1 MDPIFIKSII
11 IIGLIAVL
19 VSLGTALF
27 FLVSGKGSSVNLA
40 KALTARIALSLTIF
54 ILIMIAFALGWIKPH
69 SI

>member
-1 MDPIFIKSII
+1 MDPIIKSII
-11 IIGLIAVL
+11 ILGLIAVL

-40 KALTARIALSLTIF
+40 KALTTRIALSLTIF

-69 SI
+69 SL